1 MLKHNNVRL
10 VYDPKTLSYDEDKA
24 NLLNFNLQPF
34 SCFTLIF
41 LDPSVFRP
49 NCDEELFIYLLL
61 LLLLLLLVVV
71 LSLLFITQE
80 TKIKLQMT
88 CSKTLLLKE
97 ETKNKT
103 TTKEKIKRE

>member
-1 MLKHNNVRL
+1 MLKHNNLRL

-34 SCFTLIF
+34 SCFSLIF

-61 LLLLLLLVVV
+61 LLLLLLVLVLV
-71 LSLLFITQE
+71 LLFITQE
-80 TKIKLQMT
+80 TKIKLQIT

-103 TTKEKIKRE
+103 TTKEKLKNKA